1 MLLLSCCL
9 SASNPC
15 LSTGLYDAEA
25 DIQLTTLFPGPAD
38 FLFGSVHSG
47 AALEEDLNTGGEGL
61 LLACFPE
68 SESMQLSRSSW
79 SQLLMFFF
87 CNRQSQDPSEI
98 PGPAGRV
105 AFSHD

>member
-38 FLFGSVHSG
+38 FLFGSVHRG
-47 AALEEDLNTGGEGL
+47 ALEEDLNTGGEGL
-61 LLACFPE
+61 LLACFLLIRINAAFQK
-68 SESMQLSRSSW
+68 QLVPAPNV
-79 SQLLMFFF
+79 FFL
-87 CNRQSQDPSEI
+87 
-98 PGPAGRV
+98 
-105 AFSHD
+105 